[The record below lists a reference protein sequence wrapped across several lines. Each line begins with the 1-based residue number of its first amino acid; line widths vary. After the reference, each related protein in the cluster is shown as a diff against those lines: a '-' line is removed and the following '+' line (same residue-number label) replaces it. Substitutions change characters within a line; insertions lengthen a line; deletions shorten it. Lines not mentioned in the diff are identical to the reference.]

1 MTQPPNLKLI
11 NMLKKLFGKFGKK
24 NDGFYMQADES
35 KAPAPVEKAAPT
47 AEKKVE
53 KAAIAAATPV
63 ETKTSPAVEKVETVA
78 EESPKAAKTSIKD
91 KKKDKKKAKGEATPA
106 VEPVSIATAA
116 AAEPAITNFAT
127 DYLIQPSSISSRRRP
142 GANMK
147 QFMDMARQVETK
159 KSPGQRA
166 KVK

>member
-1 MTQPPNLKLI
+1 
-11 NMLKKLFGKFGKK
+11 
-24 NDGFYMQADES
+24 MQADES
-35 KAPAPVEKAAPT
+35 KTPAPLEKAAAAPKVSAPA

-53 KAAIAAATPV
+53 KVAVVTPV
-63 ETKTSPAVEKVETVA
+63 EVEAKAAPAAEKVDIVA
-78 EESPKAAKTSIKD
+78 EESPKATKTSIKD
-91 KKKDKKKAKGEATPA
+91 KKKDKKKSKSEAA
-106 VEPVSIATAA
+106 VEPVSIITPA
-116 AAEPAITNFAT
+116 AAESTITNFAT

>member
-1 MTQPPNLKLI
+1 MFKRL
-11 NMLKKLFGKFGKK
+11 FGKK

-35 KAPAPVEKAAPT
+35 KAPAPVEKAAAAPT
-47 AEKKVE
+47 EKKV
-53 KAAIAAATPV
+53 AAAVPV
-63 ETKTSPAVEKVETVA
+63 ETPAPPATEKAEPVA
-78 EESPKAAKTSIKD
+78 EESPKATKTSIKD
-91 KKKDKKKAKGEATPA
+91 KKKDKKKTKGESKAATPA
-106 VEPVSIATAA
+106 IETELVATVS
-116 AAEPAITNFAT
+116 AAEPTITNFAT
-127 DYLIQPSSISSRRRP
+127 DYLIKPSSISSRRRP

>member
-1 MTQPPNLKLI
+1 MFE
-11 NMLKKLFGKFGKK
+11 KLFGIFGKK

-35 KAPAPVEKAAPT
+35 TAPDPVENVVVSPNAKAPAP
-47 AEKKVE
+47 EKKVE
-53 KAAIAAATPV
+53 KVAVAAVTPT
-63 ETKTSPAVEKVETVA
+63 ETKASLSNEKAEPVA
-78 EESPKAAKTSIKD
+78 EESPKATKTSIKD
-91 KKKDKKKAKGEATPA
+91 KKKDKKKTKGESKAATPA
-106 VEPVSIATAA
+106 IETELVATVATVEPT
-116 AAEPAITNFAT
+116 ITNFAT
-127 DYLIQPSSISSRRRP
+127 DYLIKPSSISSRRRP

>member
-1 MTQPPNLKLI
+1 MFKR
-11 NMLKKLFGKFGKK
+11 LFGIFGKK

-35 KAPAPVEKAAPT
+35 KAPAPVEKVAAAPNAKAPT
-47 AEKKVE
+47 PEKKVE
-53 KAAIAAATPV
+53 KVAIAAVTPV
-63 ETKTSPAVEKVETVA
+63 ETKASLSAEKAEPVA
-78 EESPKAAKTSIKD
+78 EESPKATKTSIKD
-91 KKKDKKKAKGEATPA
+91 KKKDKKKTKGESKATPA
-106 VEPVSIATAA
+106 IETELVATVS
-116 AAEPAITNFAT
+116 AAESTITNFAT
-127 DYLIQPSSISSRRRP
+127 DYLIKPSSISSRRRP

>member
-1 MTQPPNLKLI
+1 MF
-11 NMLKKLFGKFGKK
+11 KKLFGKFGQK

-35 KAPAPVEKAAPT
+35 QAPAPIEKAVAPQAKAPA
-47 AEKKVE
+47 AEKKAE
-53 KAAIAAATPV
+53 KVAVAAATPV
-63 ETKTSPAVEKVETVA
+63 ETKASPAAETVV
-78 EESPKAAKTSIKD
+78 EESPKATKTSIKD

-106 VEPVSIATAA
+106 VEPASIANTAP
-116 AAEPAITNFAT
+116 AESTITNFAT